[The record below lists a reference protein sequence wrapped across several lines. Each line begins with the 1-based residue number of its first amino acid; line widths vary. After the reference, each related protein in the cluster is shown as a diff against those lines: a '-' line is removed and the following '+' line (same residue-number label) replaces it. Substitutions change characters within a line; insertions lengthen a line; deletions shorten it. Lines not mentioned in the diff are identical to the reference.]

1 METRFVREKCVFLAL
16 RRVLL
21 ITVIVDDDFD
31 HASSADE
38 EDDGDSTDGSSMDV
52 NDEHTNEI
60 HGPVEDSSTG
70 FVVFRCSDPQCI
82 KWYRSLVRCED
93 HIVAGEHVYPND
105 KPSLFDAAITK
116 FKAKADR
123 IDFHGDLTSAATTA
137 SSASTSSSSF
147 LNEGWAL
154 IKQRTSRRFTPEQIA
169 YLVEKYEEGERSGNK
184 WNPAAVASVSF
195 ILNLHFHSQVVQTMR
210 VALTHGKLRFA
221 PDDHLTTTQV
231 KSYFSKLTSLRRQQ
245 SQRANRPSSSRAT
258 NIGRITSA
266 QVHDD
271 HDVTNDS
278 TDVDDKEADDDS
290 LVGND
295 DNDENDDDDDDYD
308 GLNDELQRQQL
319 RSEANRMLRSNVL
332 WDATDKNP

>member
-1 METRFVREKCVFLAL
+1 MEARFFREKCVFLAL
-16 RRVLL
+16 RGVLL
-21 ITVIVDDDFD
+21 TTAIVDDDFD

-52 NDEHTNEI
+52 TDEHTNESQ
-60 HGPVEDSSTG
+60 GPVEDSSTG

-93 HIVAGEHVYPND
+93 HIVAGEHIYPND
-105 KPSLFDAAITK
+105 KSSLLDAAVTK
-116 FKAKADR
+116 LKAKADR
-123 IDFHGDLTSAATTA
+123 IDFHGDLTSATTTA

-154 IKQRTSRRFTPEQIA
+154 IKQKPGRRFTPDQIA
-169 YLVEKYEEGERSGNK
+169 FLVEKYDEGEKSGNK

-195 ILNLHFHSQVVQTMR
+195 ILNLHLHSQVVQMMR
-210 VALTHGKLRFA
+210 VAVTHGKLRFV

-245 SQRANRPSSSRAT
+245 SQRANRPSPNQAT
-258 NIGRITSA
+258 NVGKITSV

-271 HDVTNDS
+271 HDETDDSIDDNDVTNDS
-278 TDVDDKEADDDS
+278 TGVDDNEADDD
-290 LVGND
+290 
-295 DNDENDDDDDDYD
+295 
-308 GLNDELQRQQL
+308 
-319 RSEANRMLRSNVL
+319 
-332 WDATDKNP
+332 